1 MADLNLAG
9 ERRTFGRAIELRA
22 ADNTVDVSGHA
33 AVFNQEADICGMF
46 REIIM
51 PGAFRSTI
59 MQDDVP
65 LLIEHD
71 GLPLARST
79 MGRGTLK
86 LAEDDVGLR
95 VDSSLDATDPDV
107 MRLVPKMR
115 RGDLN
120 KMSFAFMAT
129 RQEWDDTGDTPLRRI
144 MECRLCDVSIVTMPA
159 YDGTDIGL
167 RSLQAWRVAQVP
179 PPNNR
184 VPVIATRL
192 RMRHAMRTRQI
203 GSAASRS

>member
-1 MADLNLAG
+1 MADLG

-65 LLIEHD
+65 LLIEHE

-95 VDSSLDATDPDV
+95 VDSSLDATGPRRDARRAEDAAGRSQQDEL
-107 MRLVPKMR
+107 RLH
-115 RGDLN
+115 
-120 KMSFAFMAT
+120 
-129 RQEWDDTGDTPLRRI
+129 GDTTGVGRHRRHAAAPHLGVPALRRLD
-144 MECRLCDVSIVTMPA
+144 RDHA
-159 YDGTDIGL
+159 GL
-167 RSLQAWRVAQVP
+167 
-179 PPNNR
+179 
-184 VPVIATRL
+184 
-192 RMRHAMRTRQI
+192 
-203 GSAASRS
+203 